1 MCWPKTLS
9 KSSKG
14 KGKANIDGGPPPPPP
29 PPMKKEKHSTSYP
42 PMSPPKSNIFP
53 QTNGAWSR
61 QPRTTEDV
69 HRRPKSSS
77 TNLGSHH
84 QKSWAKALERLNRNN
99 NVGVAPPPLTKKEK
113 EQGSFTNL
121 GSHHR
126 KLLAKALERIK
137 RNNNVRFNEEMFG
150 VALPPH
156 TKKEKE
162 QRRNARKFAP
172 GEFEGVHIYGAFA
185 ETSTKPP

>member
-9 KSSKG
+9 KSSKS

-29 PPMKKEKHSTSYP
+29 PQMKKEKHSTSYP

-84 QKSWAKALERLNRNN
+84 RKSWAKALERLNRNN

-113 EQGSFTNL
+113 EQGSF
-121 GSHHR
+121 
-126 KLLAKALERIK
+126 AK
-137 RNNNVRFNEEMFG
+137 MF
-150 VALPPH
+150 ASLDL
-156 TKKEKE
+156 
-162 QRRNARKFAP
+162 NAKKFAP
-172 GEFEGVHIYGAFA
+172 GESEGPNVHIYGSFA
-185 ETSTKPP
+185 KTSTKPP